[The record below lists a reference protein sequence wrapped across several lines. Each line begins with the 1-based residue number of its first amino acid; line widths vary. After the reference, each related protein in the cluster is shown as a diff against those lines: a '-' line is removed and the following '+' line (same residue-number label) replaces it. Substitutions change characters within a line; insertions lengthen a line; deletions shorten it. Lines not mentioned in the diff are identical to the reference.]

1 MDSIIQKNKECFVCH
16 SQRFLEVHHVLF
28 GRKNHDLSEEYGLV
42 VYLCPYCHRG
52 NVGVHRNRDLDLKLK
67 RIAEKAYLEHY
78 DKTIEDFIAV
88 FGRNYL

>member
-1 MDSIIQKNKECFVCH
+1 MKSIIQSNKECFVCH

-28 GRKNHDLSEEYGLV
+28 GNKNHNPAERYGLT

-52 NVGVHRNRDLDLKLK
+52 NAGVHHNRDLDLKLK
-67 RIAEKAYLEHY
+67 MIAEKAYLEHY
-78 DKTIEDFIAV
+78 DKTIDDFIAV